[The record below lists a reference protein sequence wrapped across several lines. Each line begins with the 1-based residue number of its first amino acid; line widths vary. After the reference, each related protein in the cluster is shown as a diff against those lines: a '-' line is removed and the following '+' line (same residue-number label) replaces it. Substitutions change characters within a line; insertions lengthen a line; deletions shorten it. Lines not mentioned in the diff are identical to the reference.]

1 MRFSERE
8 ERKLRQL
15 ATEQGMRA
23 SPDCVMSEGTFAEE
37 GILIELDRGSVWMRN
52 QWIVVMGLRE
62 YVVGYDRDNQ
72 VMAYADA
79 GADCRLQR
87 VTDLH
92 RF

>member
-1 MRFSERE
+1 MQLGMIGLGKMGANMSER
-8 ERKLRQL
+8 L
-15 ATEQGMRA
+15 
-23 SPDCVMSEGTFAEE
+23 V
-37 GILIELDRGSVWMRN
+37 RG
-52 QWIVVMGLRE
+52 GHD
-62 YVVGYDRDNQ
+62 VVGYDRDNQ